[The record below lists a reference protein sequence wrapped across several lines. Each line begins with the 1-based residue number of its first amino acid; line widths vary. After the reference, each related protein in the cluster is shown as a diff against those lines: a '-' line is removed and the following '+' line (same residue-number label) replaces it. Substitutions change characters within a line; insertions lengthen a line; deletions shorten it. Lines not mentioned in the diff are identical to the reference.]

1 MSLYNVKRG
10 DVLGVVLNLDTQFR
24 ISDTSPPVP
33 LLINK
38 KGMNMSSQKIA
49 VIIGSTRPGRVG
61 DKVASWYLEQVKDIE
76 GATFELID
84 LAEIKLPLLDEPA
97 PAMMAQYSQ
106 DHTKKW
112 SEKIASFD
120 AYVMVTP
127 EYNHS
132 APASLTNAI
141 SYLNQEWKR
150 KPVAFVSYGTMGG
163 VRAVEHLRGIAGEL
177 HMADIRP
184 QVSLLQPWALF
195 DESGN
200 VRPELVVGDPKE
212 QIEDLLWWSDTLGS
226 KRNS

>member
-1 MSLYNVKRG
+1 VLLPRFGPVRLVGQNSL
-10 DVLGVVLNLDTQFR
+10 
-24 ISDTSPPVP
+24 ISTYQPP
-33 LLINK
+33 K
-38 KGMNMSSQKIA
+38 FKGKQKGKIMSQKIA
-49 VIIGSTRPGRVG
+49 IIIGSTRPSRVG
-61 DKVASWYLEQVKDIE
+61 DKVAAWYLEQVKDIE

-84 LAEIKLPLLDEPA
+84 LAEVKLPLLDEPA

-106 DHTKKW
+106 DHTKIW

-132 APASLTNAI
+132 VPASLTNAI

-163 VRAVEHLRGIAGEL
+163 VRAVEHLRGVAGEL

-184 QVSLLQPWALF
+184 QVSLMQPWALF
-195 DESGN
+195 DEEGN
-200 VRPELVVGDPKE
+200 VQPELVIGNPKD
-212 QIEDLLWWSDTLGS
+212 QVEDLLWWSETLSAGR
-226 KRNS
+226 K